1 MRPVSTVFEQV
12 FIIDSSGSRVNQWL
26 DLDNNNGLISLEFPL
41 SEEPNLGKW
50 TIEAH
55 DKLKNVVTAVF
66 EVKKYVLPKFEVYL
80 DYKKS
85 IIASDEKVN
94 VSVCAK

>member
-1 MRPVSTVFEQV
+1 VFV
-12 FIIDSSGSRVNQWL
+12 VDSSGSRVNQWL
-26 DLDNNNGLISLEFPL
+26 DLDNENGLLSLEMPL
-41 SEEPNLGKW
+41 SVEPNMGKW

-55 DKLKNVVTAVF
+55 ERSSSSADVTATF

-80 DYKKS
+80 DFKKS
-85 IIASDEKVN
+85 VVSYDEKMN